1 MVGGVLR
8 DVLARETPALS
19 SAEFTV
25 LGTTTKEQRWELWI
39 AGA

>member
-1 MVGGVLR
+1 MGGGVLR
-8 DVLARETPALS
+8 DVLSEIPALS
-19 SAEFTV
+19 SAEYTV